1 CGWWGVEN
9 IGLSGLRG
17 VPVRPYCWGPPKPQ
31 SSTYAVPLLS
41 ITCEVIARERPGTGP
56 AAVPSST
63 SLVPLASFSAACVCC
78 GSQRGPPVC
87 AIPGAVVA
95 TSAGAAAR
103 PASTLR
109 RERPDVSDVSVT
121 LLPLGCRCL
130 TGV

>member
-1 CGWWGVEN
+1 MN
-9 IGLSGLRG
+9 IDLSALKGM
-17 VPVRPYCWGPPKPQ
+17 PVRAYWLVTPMPQ
-31 SSTYAVPLLS
+31 SSTYAVSLLS
-41 ITCEVIARERPGTGP
+41 ITCEVISRERPGTGP

-63 SLVPLASFSAACVCC
+63 SLVPLVSFSAACGRC
-78 GSQRGPPVC
+78 GFQRGPPVC
-87 AIPGAVVA
+87 AMLGAVVA

-109 RERPDVSDVSVT
+109 REKPDVPDVSVT